1 MAQQYD
7 LVIIGAGPA
16 GYTAAL
22 KAAEYGISTV
32 VIEEK
37 KLGGNCVN
45 RGCIPTKALLY
56 ASGRFRQMQQCDE
69 FGVSADFISFDFK
82 KMQQYK
88 KRSVQTYRD
97 EIKRLFEEKRIDYIE
112 GKAILR
118 RGKTVEV
125 CNSEGREYYQGKNII
140 IATGA
145 MADVPSIPGVNLTG
159 VYTSSRLLAADT
171 WNFDRLT
178 IIGGGVI
185 GVEFATIFN
194 SLCSKV
200 TIIEKGSHLL
210 GPMDEVVSKALEK
223 ALTDRGITVYCNA
236 QVSRIEEKDGLCC
249 QVEKKDGEQ
258 FSIKAGQILIA
269 TGRKPNIDGLFGSD
283 ISLEMNQG
291 KIAVN
296 SEFMTSEPGIYA
308 VGDVIS
314 GIQLAHVAAA
324 EATYVVEKIAGKPHG
339 FKLEVVPAGMY
350 VSLPIVPNCI
360 YTQPEIATVGI
371 TEETAKASGMKVR
384 CGRYSMTENGKSIIA
399 KEEGFIRLV
408 FEAYSNTIVGAQIV
422 CPRATDMIGEMA
434 TAIANGLTASQLSMA
449 MRAHPTYSEGI
460 SAAIAD
466 AMRQEQ
472 KPDLL

>member
-1 MAQQYD
+1 MDMAKEYD
-7 LVIIGAGPA
+7 LVIIGAGPG

-22 KAAEYGISTV
+22 KAADYGIRTL

-45 RGCIPTKALLY
+45 RGCIPTKALLH
-56 ASGRFRQMQQCDE
+56 ASSRFREMQQCDE

-88 KRSVQTYRD
+88 KRAVKTYRD
-97 EIKRLFEEKRIDYIE
+97 EIERLFCNAGVDYVE
-112 GKAILR
+112 GKAVLR
-118 RGKTVEV
+118 RDKTVEV
-125 CNSEGREYYQGKNII
+125 RSLEGRDYYRGENII

-145 MADVPSIPGVNLTG
+145 SAEILPIPGAELSG
-159 VYTSSRLLAADT
+159 VFTSSRLLAADI

-194 SLCSKV
+194 ALCSKV
-200 TIIEKGSHLL
+200 TIIEKGPHLL
-210 GPMDEVVSKALEK
+210 GPMDEVVAKALEK

-249 QVEKKDGEQ
+249 LIETKDGEA
-258 FSIKAGQILIA
+258 FSMKAGQILMA
-269 TGRKPNIDGLFGSD
+269 AGRKPNIEGLFGSD

-296 SEFMTSEPGIYA
+296 SEFMTSEQGIYA

-324 EATYVVEKIAGKPHG
+324 EATYVVEKIAGKPHS

-371 TEETAKASGMKVR
+371 TEETARASGMKVR
-384 CGRYSMTENGKSIIA
+384 CGRYSMMENGKSIIA
-399 KEEGFIRLV
+399 REEEGFIRLI
-408 FEAYSNTIVGAQIV
+408 FEAYSDTIVGAQIV

-466 AMRQEQ
+466 AMRQ
-472 KPDLL
+472 K